1 LLDVQNPIQSY
12 SSLNVTINEI
22 ASYGR
27 LLTFAG
33 GSTIGAISGFVN
45 PLTDYRLYSTV
56 WDGLGINGAS
66 FYKIYDN
73 GSLQS
78 LTNSGAVG
86 SSNGVTSLIGAAN
99 GVSVAT
105 RFFDGKIQEI
115 ILYEIDQSANIVALN
130 NNINAYYNIYTT
142 SSTST
147 ENAFVSTWYDQSGNN
162 RHATQ
167 TATGSQPLIVSSG
180 SLVTENGKPA
190 VRFDGSTNYL
200 ETSTFGPISQPYTTF
215 THVEYASMPEYP
227 YLVDH
232 GSETGIV
239 GAYNA
244 GGGHRIYAGGNLY
257 FGSSA
262 VINTPYLYY
271 GLFSGSNSAIS
282 INGATAVSGSPGG
295 SGISKITLGAA
306 GTQAPSTFFSG
317 SFFEHLEYHSD
328 QSANKALIENNIN
341 NYYNIYTGSNHGFVA
356 RWYDQSGNNRHAT
369 QTATGSQPVIVE
381 SGSLIIQ
388 NAKPGLQFDGVN
400 DNLSNSTN
408 LSLPQ
413 PNTIIAVA
421 QRGDLTEQRL
431 ILDTFLDI
439 NRNVLQSFDGKY
451 GMFAGSVLAESVG
464 TLNTNQNSYFSLF
477 NGASSN
483 LYVNNSLKLNGN
495 AGSQTLG
502 SINIGAFR
510 GNLALWSGS
519 IQEVTIYNSNQTNN
533 REPIEYG
540 INNYYNIYTQPT
552 SSNFATSS
560 FTIQATPT
568 SISGAINNKLTSG
581 IPSSGPLGLITVSRT
596 GSNSLTI
603 ARNGVTSSFA
613 VPASGALSTGIYLGA
628 INNNGLA
635 LGNSPLNLSFASV
648 GTGLTNSDVQT
659 LNRLVYQANYY
670 RDPSIITNG
679 LTLNLDSQNPSSYP
693 GSGNTWF
700 NLSESIYNATLSN
713 GFSYSNNTGG
723 TLFFDGV
730 NNTGGRGVVTN
741 YYPVFSSDFTINLW
755 VNFSTYKQYQ
765 NIISSAN
772 DGNAAQGFWIE
783 FGSGRGFTLYSNSS
797 LILEDNL
804 VSLTA
809 LSANTWHNVCVSR
822 VGTGSN
828 NLKLYVDNV
837 LCGQNTSNVT
847 VGNINQNLEIARYAK
862 IATDSFFQGSIARI
876 QIYNSRGFSS
886 DEVSQ
891 NFNATR
897 GRFGI

>member
-1 LLDVQNPIQSY
+1 LDLIPNGNLDTGSLTSLVATGSNVLAGNYLGLAAAYSLRRVTSSYSGFAIEVQSGSVSQSIGFDSFGNLDTASLLTFVGSGNGFVKTWYDQSGNNRHATQSVTTNQPQIVSNGSVLLEGSKPSLQFDGINDRLEFAEINLTQSTALITLKRNATSTAQDLLDVQNPIQSY

-78 LTNSGAVG
+78 LTNSGALG
-86 SSNGVTSLIGAAN
+86 SSNGATSLIGAAN
-99 GVSVAT
+99 GASGAT

-147 ENAFVSTWYDQSGNN
+147 ENAFISTWYDQSGNN

-369 QTATGSQPVIVE
+369 QTATGSQPIIVE
-381 SGSLIIQ
+381 SGSVVLE
-388 NAKPGLQFDGVN
+388 NGKPALGFDVN
-400 DNLSNSTN
+400 KQQRIFSTT
-408 LSLPQ
+408 LVPHQ
-413 PNTIIAVA
+413 QIVTVMRNTY
-421 QRGDLTEQRL
+421 
-431 ILDTFLDI
+431 
-439 NRNVLQSFDGKY
+439 S
-451 GMFAGSVLAESVG
+451 S
-464 TLNTNQNSYFSLF
+464 NSYFLDYR
-477 NGASSN
+477 NRGASDGWIGWSN
-483 LYVNNSLKLNGN
+483 SMGGFWQPGSFKNGVT
-495 AGSQTLG
+495 STSTLG
-502 SINIGAFR
+502 YALYNFIGDYQVNAEVLYNTGYPNGTMSEVIAFAT
-510 GNLALWSGS
+510 ALTT
-519 IQEVTIYNSNQTNN
+519 QK
-533 REPIEYG
+533 EPIEYG
-540 INNYYNIYTQPT
+540 INNYYNIYPQT
-552 SSNFATSS
+552 SSFATSS

-568 SISGAINNKLTSG
+568 AISGAINNKLTSG

-635 LGNSPLNLSFASV
+635 LGNSPL
-648 GTGLTNSDVQT
+648 
-659 LNRLVYQANYY
+659 
-670 RDPSIITNG
+670 
-679 LTLNLDSQNPSSYP
+679 
-693 GSGNTWF
+693 
-700 NLSESIYNATLSN
+700 
-713 GFSYSNNTGG
+713 
-723 TLFFDGV
+723 
-730 NNTGGRGVVTN
+730 
-741 YYPVFSSDFTINLW
+741 
-755 VNFSTYKQYQ
+755 
-765 NIISSAN
+765 
-772 DGNAAQGFWIE
+772 
-783 FGSGRGFTLYSNSS
+783 
-797 LILEDNL
+797 
-804 VSLTA
+804 
-809 LSANTWHNVCVSR
+809 
-822 VGTGSN
+822 
-828 NLKLYVDNV
+828 
-837 LCGQNTSNVT
+837 
-847 VGNINQNLEIARYAK
+847 
-862 IATDSFFQGSIARI
+862 
-876 QIYNSRGFSS
+876 
-886 DEVSQ
+886 
-891 NFNATR
+891 
-897 GRFGI
+897 GI